1 MFEESVSSNWSIL
14 VEVIWNGR
22 GTESALYWGVCQGPS
37 FIRVKI
43 NTSSKIKQS
52 LNNDLGS

>member
-1 MFEESVSSNWSIL
+1 MFEESVSSSWNIL

-22 GTESALYWGVCQGPS
+22 GTESALYWGVFQEPS

-43 NTSSKIKQS
+43 NASLKIKQR
-52 LNNDLGS
+52 LNNYLGS